1 LQDIRRLFTV
11 LEQARENAKAVAA
24 GLRGSLR
31 IAVSDG
37 AIDPRLSA
45 FLARCRAEEPEI
57 EIRLSEV
64 PLAEQLR
71 GLRSGDFTI
80 GFAHTADVGDG
91 IVAEPIWRDPLVI
104 AVPAR
109 HALLVHKEVPLHEL
123 RGHPLV
129 LCDPHACEGY
139 CRELARLLQVLE
151 HKLNVVEE
159 VSSLDMMLTLVGA
172 GYGVGFMTATKIP
185 VCQRPDVV
193 IRPLAMD
200 SAVITTYLLR
210 PKAAVCRLRWSD
222 LSLAYATVRATDGAC
237 RAAISRSV
245 LGTKIAFG
253 CSHQFGRTYPERRGN
268 FQYQRQRG
276 HVLPTLDLAHV
287 RARDASPRRELVL
300 SDSLSHAGSTHRL
313 SEGQRRLG
321 FIRGCARRA
330 AWLNG

>member
-1 LQDIRRLFTV
+1 MELRHLRCFIVLAEELHFTRAAERLHIEQPPLSRAIKELEDELGVVLFDRNRRGTVLTAAGAAFLQDIRRLFTV
-11 LEQARENAKAVAA
+11 LEQARENAKAVAS

-45 FLARCRAEEPEI
+45 FLVRCRAEEPEI

-80 GFAHTADVGDG
+80 GFAHTAEVGDD

-109 HALLVHKEVPLHEL
+109 HALLVHKKVPLHEL

-139 CRELARLLQVLE
+139 CRELGRLLQVLE
-151 HKLNVVEE
+151 HKLNIVEE

-172 GYGVGFMTATKIP
+172 GYGLGFTTATR
-185 VCQRPDVV
+185 VALSQRPDVV
-193 IRPLAMD
+193 IRPLAVD

-210 PKAAVCRLRWSD
+210 LASEDLPMSVERFIARLREHSGD
-222 LSLAYATVRATDGAC
+222 
-237 RAAISRSV
+237 
-245 LGTKIAFG
+245 
-253 CSHQFGRTYPERRGN
+253 
-268 FQYQRQRG
+268 
-276 HVLPTLDLAHV
+276 
-287 RARDASPRRELVL
+287 
-300 SDSLSHAGSTHRL
+300 
-313 SEGQRRLG
+313 
-321 FIRGCARRA
+321 
-330 AWLNG
+330 

>member
-1 LQDIRRLFTV
+1 MEIRHLRCFVVLAEELHFTRAAERLHIEQPPLSRAIKELEDELGVVLFNRNRRGTLLTAAGAAFLQDVRRLFTV
-11 LEQARENAKAVAA
+11 LDQARENAKAVAA

-31 IAVSDG
+31 IAISDG

-45 FLARCRAEEPEI
+45 FLARCRAEEPEV

-71 GLRSGDFTI
+71 GLRSGDFMI

-91 IVAEPIWRDPLVI
+91 VVAEPIWQDPLVI

-123 RGHPLV
+123 GGHPLV

-139 CRELARLLQVLE
+139 CRELGRLLQAVE

-185 VCQRPDVV
+185 VSQRPDVV

-210 PKAAVCRLRWSD
+210 SDNSNLSASLERFIDRLRDS
-222 LSLAYATVRATDGAC
+222 
-237 RAAISRSV
+237 SV
-245 LGTKIAFG
+245 G
-253 CSHQFGRTYPERRGN
+253 
-268 FQYQRQRG
+268 
-276 HVLPTLDLAHV
+276 
-287 RARDASPRRELVL
+287 
-300 SDSLSHAGSTHRL
+300 
-313 SEGQRRLG
+313 
-321 FIRGCARRA
+321 
-330 AWLNG
+330 